1 MPQHDLID
9 ISGRNAGISKRIS
22 GDPDDKALHGLGIEF
37 TERRVRPSDDA
48 GCHGRSPC
56 CRWRD

>member
-1 MPQHDLID
+1 MPKHDLID
-9 ISGRNAGISKRIS
+9 IRCRNTGIGQRVG
-22 GDPDDKALHGLGIEF
+22 GDPDHQALDGLGIEF

-56 CRWRD
+56 CRWPD